1 MKPFGILNDE
11 LFGPVCYITEN
22 EGPHK
27 RVRFEIKEGVNK
39 SKGVEIILREESEQ
53 YVFVINFDKGKLSF
67 KGADPLIREK
77 WHLIVSFLKSRI
89 SLVDPDRLKSVT
101 VMVPQN
107 SRSGIRTKKVK
118 LLITLFLLLV
128 SENYILLQ
136 RTTGYTAIEKE
147 GVYSSIFNI
156 KAALSKFCKRTKPS
170 KRSIYHL
177 FKTSAKRYD
186 FEALSD
192 LKNYDELEFE
202 VNRKPQRKLESIPS
216 TPMIRNSPSENSLT
230 DLSPIYRSK
239 SPKKKRQTR
248 IDMQQLIKMFQIE
261 DDPQN
266 SKSKEELSKALSI
279 NIEEDAKPKDEV
291 SIERKNSGIQPYVI
305 PVAETDAKQ
314 KEQNHD
320 SSYNLSPIQ
329 EVDKSNISSTMK
341 PSISPNNEQQDSSM
355 SRRQHLADQS
365 MQARSTMRKTT
376 RMKVGTSN

>member
-1 MKPFGILNDE
+1 MKPFGIQNDE

-27 RVRFEIKEGVNK
+27 RVRFEIKEGTNK
-39 SKGVEIILREESEQ
+39 TKGVEIILREETEQ
-53 YVFVINFDKGKLSF
+53 YVFIINFDKGKLSF

-77 WHLIVSFLKSRI
+77 WHVIVSFLKSRI

-136 RTTGYTAIEKE
+136 RTTGYSAIEKE
-147 GVYSSIFNI
+147 GLYSSIFNI
-156 KAALSKFCKRTKPS
+156 KASLSKFCKRTKPS

-177 FKTSAKRYD
+177 FKTSEKKYE

-192 LKNYDELEFE
+192 LKNYDELEFQF
-202 VNRKPQRKLESIPS
+202 NRKPQQRLERLPS

-239 SPKKKRQTR
+239 SPKKRQTR

-261 DDPQN
+261 DEPQN
-266 SKSKEELSKALSI
+266 SKSNEELSKAISI
-279 NIEEDAKPKDEV
+279 EDDGKKKDEP
-291 SIERKNSGIQPYVI
+291 SIERKNSGIKPFVMN
-305 PVAETDAKQ
+305 VAETDIKQ
-314 KEQNHD
+314 KENNHD

-329 EVDKSNISSTMK
+329 EVDKSNISSTNK
-341 PSISPNNEQQDSSM
+341 PSVSPNNDQQDSSM
-355 SRRQHLADQS
+355 SKRHNPTDQS
-365 MQARSTMRKTT
+365 IHARSTMRRTT
-376 RMKVGTSN
+376 RAKVN